1 MYEVLL
7 AVDTDE
13 ERAVKQAH
21 AVVDLPGADEIH
33 VTLLHS
39 FTDNPSGA
47 SASQVASVRRAT
59 ETLKEADV
67 EVALYEDSGDPTEAI
82 LDTAAEVDADVICVG
97 GRKRSPAGKAL
108 FGSVAQSVILQ
119 ADQPVLVTGG
129 ATE

>member
-7 AVDTDE
+7 AVDDSE
-13 ERAVKQAH
+13 ERAIKQAR
-21 AVVDLPGADEIH
+21 AVTDLPGVEEIH

-47 SASQVASVRRAT
+47 SASQVASVRRAREILDEAGV
-59 ETLKEADV
+59 ETDIHE
-67 EVALYEDSGDPTEAI
+67 ESGNPRAAI
-82 LDTAAEVDADVICVG
+82 LDTAADIDANVICVG

-108 FGSVAQSVILQ
+108 FGSVAQDVILS

-129 ATE
+129 